1 MARYAEDPPQ
11 FSGRQGLGCS
21 GSGSHL
27 EMGAGD
33 TLGKLAEEW
42 FHHFAEL

>member
-1 MARYAEDPPQ
+1 MGMCWSE
-11 FSGRQGLGCS
+11 
-21 GSGSHL
+21 SHL

-42 FHHFAEL
+42 FHHFTEL